1 MDCVEQ
7 QVATSVLVI
16 GAGGAALRA
25 AIELAERGMDVLV
38 VGKRPMSDAHTTLA
52 RGGVAAALATMDP
65 DDSWQQHA
73 ADTLTESCLLADPV
87 TVGIVTEGAT
97 EAIRDL
103 ERYGMAFARERD
115 GRISQRFFGAH
126 RHRRTAFAGDHTGLE
141 LHRTLVRR
149 SLELAVPVMD
159 SVYITNLL
167 VRDGVIFGAYGF
179 DVCDGT
185 RYTIHSDSVIL
196 ATGGHAR
203 IWCRTSSRRG
213 GNTGDS
219 LRLAHEAGARI
230 RDAELVQFHPTGLI
244 EPEERSG
251 TVVPDI
257 ARAEGGILRNALGE
271 RFMRRYDAERMELSP
286 SNRVAVA
293 ADTEIRAGRGT
304 PRGGVWLDLT
314 HLPRTHILD
323 RLPRLYQ
330 SLLDAQLLDI
340 TTDPIEVA
348 PAAHYSMGGA
358 WVRADDHSTDVAG
371 LYVIGEASSG
381 MHGADMLGGNPLI
394 ELLVYGKIAARAA
407 ARYSISLGAQQRS
420 RSAVSNARDAIAGVL
435 SSPGSENAHYLHSAL
450 RTTMSERAGVVR
462 DEAGLR
468 AGLDEI
474 DGIESLTP
482 RLTVHPDIAG
492 FSELAEA
499 FDLRSALLA
508 ARATLE
514 TALQRRETRGC
525 HNRSDY
531 PHADESLRANLVWS
545 GPGRV
550 AAEAVPDIPEDI
562 SALMRPVGTIGK
574 LLE

>member
-25 AIELAERGMDVLV
+25 AIELAERGIDVLV
-38 VGKRPMSDAHTTLA
+38 VAKRPMSDAHTTLA
-52 RGGVAAALATMDP
+52 RGGVNAALATMDP
-65 DDSWQQHA
+65 EDCWQQHA
-73 ADTLTESCLLADPV
+73 ADTLDESCLLADPI
-87 TVGIVTEGAT
+87 TVSVVTEGAAD
-97 EAIRDL
+97 AIRDL

-126 RHRRTAFAGDHTGLE
+126 THRRTAYAGDHTGLE
-141 LHRTLVRR
+141 LHRTLVHRTQ
-149 SLELAVPVMD
+149 ELGVPVMD
-159 SVYITNLL
+159 SVYITSLL
-167 VRDGVIFGAYGF
+167 VRDAVVFGAYGF
-179 DVCDGT
+179 DVHDGT

-203 IWCRTSSRRG
+203 IWRRTSSRRG
-213 GNTGDS
+213 ENTGDS
-219 LRLAHEAGARI
+219 FRLAHEAGARI

-244 EPEERSG
+244 EPEEGAG

-257 ARAEGGILRNALGE
+257 ARAEGGMLRNALGE
-271 RFMRRYDAERMELSP
+271 RFMRRYDKERMELSR
-286 SNRVAVA
+286 SNHVAVA
-293 ADTEIRAGRGT
+293 ADTEIREGRGT
-304 PRGGVWLDLT
+304 PHGGVWLDLT

-330 SLLDAQLLDI
+330 TLLDAQLLDI
-340 TTDPIEVA
+340 ATDPIEVG
-348 PAAHYSMGGA
+348 PAAHYSMGGV
-358 WVRADDHSTDVAG
+358 WVYADDHSTDVAG
-371 LYVIGEASSG
+371 LYVIGEASTG
-381 MHGADMLGGNPLI
+381 MHGAGMLGGNPLI

-407 ARYSISLGAQQRS
+407 ARYSMGLGAQQRC
-420 RSAVSNARDAIAGVL
+420 RSAVSHAREAIAGML
-435 SSPGSENAHYLHSAL
+435 SSPGSENARYLQRAV
-450 RTTMSERAGVVR
+450 RTTMTQRAGVVR
-462 DEAGLR
+462 DEVGLR

-474 DGIESLTP
+474 DDIECLTS
-482 RLTVHPDIAG
+482 RLAVHPDIAG
-492 FSELAEA
+492 FFELAQA

-531 PHADESLRANLVWS
+531 PQADESLRVNLVWS
-545 GPGRV
+545 GPGSV
-550 AAEAVPDIPEDI
+550 AAEPVPAIPGGVSE
-562 SALMRPVGTIGK
+562 LMRPVSVIGK